1 MGGVGVRGAPSRR
14 AVLALPAAGVAA
26 AGLVTTAGCTES
38 RPAGAPA
45 PPPVDLA
52 AARAAARTER
62 DLLVDYDAAIARH
75 PALAALLGG
84 LRAHHAQ
91 HLAALT
97 TQVPALAT
105 ATPDGVASGGGPSV
119 SAPATPSGAATA
131 PAAGASPPGSAGAQP
146 GADDSPAARAS
157 ALAELATAER
167 TAADEHRASC
177 LTATGGLAP
186 LLASL
191 RAAESCHAD
200 LLSLAGSAG

>member
-1 MGGVGVRGAPSRR
+1 MGVRGAPSRR
-14 AVLALPAAGVAA
+14 AALALPAT
-26 AGLVTTAGCTES
+26 GLAVTGLATIAGCTES

-52 AARAAARTER
+52 AARAAARTEH
-62 DLLVDYDAAIARH
+62 DLLADYDAVIARH

-84 LRAHHAQ
+84 LRAHHTQ
-91 HLAALT
+91 HLAALAA
-97 TQVPALAT
+97 QVPALAT
-105 ATPDGVASGGGPSV
+105 ASPDGATPGGPS
-119 SAPATPSGAATA
+119 ATALATPSGTTTA
-131 PAAGASPPGSAGAQP
+131 PAVGASPSGSAGAQP

-167 TAADEHRASC
+167 TAADAHRASC
-177 LTATGGLAP
+177 LAATSGLAP

-200 LLSLAGSAG
+200 LLSLAGPAG